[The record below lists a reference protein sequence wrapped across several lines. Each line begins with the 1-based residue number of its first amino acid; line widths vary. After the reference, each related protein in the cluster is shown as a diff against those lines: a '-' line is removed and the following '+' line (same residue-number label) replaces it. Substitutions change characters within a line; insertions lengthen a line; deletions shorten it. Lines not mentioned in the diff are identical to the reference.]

1 MPSAK
6 SRPSSRRGDACVALD
21 PADAAD
27 RARQASPLRADLELV
42 RGHRVLVALSGG
54 PDSTALLLWLLE
66 QGVEVVAAHYD
77 HALREGSR
85 GDAEEVARLSRRLG
99 VRLLT
104 ERRAGP
110 LQRGSLQAAAR
121 DVRYE
126 FLARA
131 QEAGG
136 CDRVAL
142 GHTADD
148 IVEGAVLHLLRGSGL
163 AGLRGM
169 PVARGPY
176 VRPLWRVWR
185 AEIERYLAD
194 RGVTPLR
201 DPSNQDLRHARVRVR
216 RRLLP
221 RLEHDLPGLSRRLWT
236 AARNASRIQAEV
248 EAAARLLPPTV

>member
-1 MPSAK
+1 MTPSRLRD
-6 SRPSSRRGDACVALD
+6 SSPSPHRGEGQGEGDL
-21 PADAAD
+21 PADLD
-27 RARQASPLRADLELV
+27 LV

-66 QGVEVVAAHYD
+66 QRVEVVAAHYD
-77 HALREGSR
+77 HAMRDGSPA
-85 GDAEEVARLSRRLG
+85 DAEAVARLAERLG
-99 VRLLT
+99 VRLLA
-104 ERRAGP
+104 ERRSCP
-110 LQRGSLQAAAR
+110 LQRGSVQAAAR
-121 DVRYE
+121 AVRYE

-131 QEAGG
+131 QKAGG

-194 RGVTPLR
+194 RDVTPLR
-201 DPSNQDLRHARVRVR
+201 DPANEDLRYARVRVR

-221 RLEHDLPGLSRRLWT
+221 RLEHDLPGLRRRLW
-236 AARNASRIQAEV
+236 
-248 EAAARLLPPTV
+248 